1 MSINTAIGLVGIAKQ
16 ASRDT
21 GASAPT
27 YVHGLTG
34 GATFAADRSV
44 SVDEVACG
52 MRANVDA
59 YVEKVSVAPSFQC
72 RAYADALGLYLLGA
86 LGADEVT
93 GDGGTYTHEFTMGS
107 ALPYLT
113 MWGQTGTDNITCV
126 SGCKVDELELSFDG
140 NKPLDVSVTL
150 RGLTAALGLS
160 ALPGSVEPSCF
171 SGYFVPTAGTFLID
185 TASDT
190 PTAQAIVTKGS
201 VKVSNGVEET
211 YGAGQAMPSEVSE
224 KKCEVSGS
232 VTCLP
237 DDMSLY
243 RAMLTGSTTGT
254 APSASIVFG
263 SFEWTFTHRDNP
275 DWQLVVEGDHV
286 PFKADWLDVDPGGGS
301 GEVEFSFDQALV
313 AELGGSPITVT
324 LTNDVA
330 SY

>member
-1 MSINTAIGLVGIAKQ
+1 MSINTSIGLVGVAKQ

-34 GATFAADRSV
+34 GNTFAADRTV
-44 SVDEVACG
+44 GVDEVACG

-86 LGADEVT
+86 LGEDDV
-93 GDGGTYTHEFTMGS
+93 DGESAPYTHVFTMGS

-126 SGCKVDELELSFDG
+126 GGCKVDELELSFDG

-171 SGYFVPTAGTFLID
+171 DGYFVPTAGTFKLD

-190 PTAQAIVTKGS
+190 PAASAIVTKGS
-201 VKVSNGVEET
+201 VKVSNKVEET
-211 YGAGQAMPSEVSE
+211 YGAGRAMPSEVSE
-224 KKCEVSGS
+224 GKCEVSGS

-237 DDMSLY
+237 DDMTLY
-243 RAMLTGSTTGT
+243 RKMLTGSSSGT
-254 APSASIVFG
+254 APSASVVYG
-263 SFEWTFTHRDNP
+263 SFEWTFTHRDEAG
-275 DWQLVVEGDHV
+275 WTLKVEADHV
-286 PFKADWLDVDPGGGS
+286 PFKADWVDVDPSGGD

-313 AELGGSPITVT
+313 AELGGSPVTITLV
-324 LTNDVA
+324 NDVA